1 MPAATVTLSVHS
13 QPGHG
18 QTRDGVSLFVRDWH
32 DGSPSADVMLFSAP
46 IAPHPAARSP
56 AGARLAL
63 LVMLSGTFMV
73 VMDFF
78 IVNVALP
85 AIQRE
90 LHASAGALQFVV
102 AGYGLA
108 NAAGLITGG
117 RLGDMLG
124 RRRMFM
130 LGLLL
135 FALTSAA
142 CGLAPSASVLVAARV
157 AQGLAG
163 ALLQPQVLAMLSLTY
178 AGKARARAFAA
189 YGLTLGLAALLGQLA
204 GGILIRADLAG
215 LGWRACFLIN
225 VPVALLA
232 LFLAPRAL
240 LDAPANPGC
249 KPDLPGMALLAAALC
264 ALVWPLV
271 EGRQKGWPPA
281 ALLALALAPVLLAL
295 FAYRQHRLHAR
306 GGQPLVSPALF
317 AIRGFARGL
326 VVAVVFYAGN
336 ASFYFVL
343 ALYLQDGLGLSPLQG
358 GSAFTMLALG
368 FFATS
373 LAAPRITARLGGS
386 SIAYGAL
393 LLAAGH
399 WLQLAATLLPW
410 QGAASMVVLLLL
422 LVMEGAG
429 IGMVMAPL
437 ASAVLAGLPSHHA
450 GVAAGVLATV
460 QQVGNSVGVALVGNL
475 FYASLES
482 KSTMHDYSRAYAW
495 CLGCLLALALVVTHL
510 CRARR
515 QPSGS

>member
-1 MPAATVTLSVHS
+1 MTFS
-13 QPGHG
+13 
-18 QTRDGVSLFVRDWH
+18 SLNR
-32 DGSPSADVMLFSAP
+32 AESAP
-46 IAPHPAARSP
+46 VPHHAAASSP
-56 AGARLAL
+56 TAMDRLAL

-73 VMDFF
+73 VTDFF

-108 NAAGLITGG
+108 NATGLITGG

-135 FALTSAA
+135 FALASAA
-142 CGLAPSASVLVAARV
+142 CGLAPSAPALVAARV

-178 AGKARARAFAA
+178 TGPARARAFAA
-189 YGLTLGLAALLGQLA
+189 YGLTLGLAALLGQLV
-204 GGILIRADLAG
+204 GGALIRADPGG

-225 VPVALLA
+225 VPVAIIALL
-232 LFLAPRAL
+232 LAPRVLRAS
-240 LDAPANPGC
+240 PPTSGS
-249 KPDLPGMALLAAALC
+249 KPDVPGMALLAAALG

-271 EGRQKGWPPA
+271 EGRQQGWPPTT
-281 ALLALALAPVLLAL
+281 LLALAMAPVLLAM
-295 FAYRQHRLHAR
+295 FAWHQRRLHAR

-317 AIRGFARGL
+317 AAPGFARGL
-326 VVAVVFYAGN
+326 AVTVAFYAGN

-358 GSAFTMLALG
+358 GGAFTMLALG

-373 LAAPRITARLGGS
+373 LAAPRIAARLGRS
-386 SIAYGAL
+386 SIAYGAM

-399 WLQLAATLLPW
+399 WLQLANTLLPW
-410 QGAASMVVLLLL
+410 QAQGPGLMTVMLIL
-422 LVMEGAG
+422 LVVQGAG

-437 ASAVLAGLPSHHA
+437 ASAVLAGTAQHHA

-475 FYASLES
+475 FYARLES
-482 KSTMHDYSRAYAW
+482 AGTAHGYDSAFAW
-495 CLGCLLALALVVTHL
+495 CLGCLLGLALLVTHL
-510 CRARR
+510 CHGRR
-515 QPSGS
+515 LAAAL

>member
-1 MPAATVTLSVHS
+1 PRATC
-13 QPGHG
+13 G
-18 QTRDGVSLFVRDWH
+18 
-32 DGSPSADVMLFSAP
+32 
-46 IAPHPAARSP
+46 
-56 AGARLAL
+56 LAL
-63 LVMLSGTFMV
+63 PVMLSGTFMV

-78 IVNVALP
+78 VVNVALP

-135 FALTSAA
+135 FALASAA
-142 CGLAPSASVLVAARV
+142 CGLAPSAPALVAARV

-163 ALLQPQVLAMLSLTY
+163 ALLQPQVLAMLSLAY
-178 AGKARARAFAA
+178 AGPARARAFAA
-189 YGLTLGLAALLGQLA
+189 YGLTLGLAALLGQLV
-204 GGILIRADLAG
+204 GGALIRADLAG
-215 LGWRACFLIN
+215 MGWRSCFLVN
-225 VPVALLA
+225 VPVAFLA
-232 LFLAPRAL
+232 LLLAPRVLPA
-240 LDAPANPGC
+240 APASRDSKLDP
-249 KPDLPGMALLAAALC
+249 LGMVLLAAALC

-271 EGRQKGWPPA
+271 EGRQQGWPSA
-281 ALLALALAPVLLAL
+281 ALLTLALAPALLAM
-295 FAYRQHRLHAR
+295 FAHWQRRLHAR
-306 GGQPLVSPALF
+306 GGQPLIGPALF
-317 AIRGFARGL
+317 AAPGFARGL
-326 VVAVVFYAGN
+326 AVTLAFYAGN

-358 GSAFTMLALG
+358 GGAFTMLALG

-373 LAAPRITARLGGS
+373 LAAPRIAARLGRS

-399 WLQLAATLLPW
+399 WLQLANLMLPW
-410 QGAASMVVLLLL
+410 HVPGAASMAVLLALL
-422 LVMEGAG
+422 LVEGAG

-437 ASAVLAGLPSHHA
+437 ASTVLAGMPPRHA

-460 QQVGNSVGVALVGNL
+460 QQVGNSVGVALLGNL
-475 FYASLES
+475 FYASLEGAG
-482 KSTMHDYSRAYAW
+482 TRPDYGHAYA
-495 CLGCLLALALVVTHL
+495 CSLACLLALALIVTHL
-510 CRARR
+510 CRGKRH
-515 QPSGS
+515 PSAS